1 MERKQ
6 SASEVDCISDG
17 SELPAMDFIQPE
29 QRSAPLGSGPQKMT
43 KFKTFE
49 MPETGSGSSLLEV
62 PNAIPHTRSL
72 PQKPILIFLTPDPH
86 KGFGPARDHTELQKN
101 AFPHRECFRRTVIW
115 FAGVNPHRYND
126 SRKS

>member
-29 QRSAPLGSGPQKMT
+29 QRSAPLVSGPQKMT

-62 PNAIPHTRSL
+62 PNAIPHTRII
-72 PQKPILIFLTPDPH
+72 PKKPILIFLTPDPH
-86 KGFGPARDHTELQKN
+86 KGFGPAGDHTELQKKN
-101 AFPHRECFRRTVIW
+101 VPQARALS
-115 FAGVNPHRYND
+115 AGVTRAPRD
-126 SRKS
+126 IFGVCFIKCAR